1 MGSPPQS
8 STAVENQRT
17 PLQHRRIDDDG
28 GIDENLLLLAQLQGR
43 LSPNPLPTRE
53 HRQNNRDRH
62 GSKEDGRRN
71 DHIPN
76 LNVRDNHQEIRDAP
90 RARENERFRL
100 RRIPRDFNRF
110 DIALRTPASVRTG
123 TTNDDA
129 RNGYNRNST
138 SSRHKTSVITGTSN
152 NCRLSAAPSR
162 ANLQQRKDGLFISR
176 LARDTRA
183 SDVVNYI
190 RNEANLNLRIDPL
203 ATKYDSY
210 RSYYI
215 HAHPMHHDLLLR
227 PGMWPKNVIL
237 RPYTSIDQR
246 Q

>member
-1 MGSPPQS
+1 M
-8 STAVENQRT
+8 V
-17 PLQHRRIDDDG
+17 
-28 GIDENLLLLAQLQGR
+28 
-43 LSPNPLPTRE
+43 TRW
-53 HRQNNRDRH
+53 HVNNNIVTCFYSICKAIHIQNNRDRH
-62 GSKEDGRRN
+62 GSREDGRRN

-76 LNVRDNHQEIRDAP
+76 LNVRDNHQEIRDSP
-90 RARENERFRL
+90 RARENERFRR

-110 DIALRTPASVRTG
+110 DTALRTPASVRTG

-129 RNGYNRNST
+129 RNGYNRNNR

-190 RNEANLNLRIDPL
+190 RNEANLTGDGN
-203 ATKYDSY
+203 
-210 RSYYI
+210 
-215 HAHPMHHDLLLR
+215 M
-227 PGMWPKNVIL
+227 
-237 RPYTSIDQR
+237 
-246 Q
+246 